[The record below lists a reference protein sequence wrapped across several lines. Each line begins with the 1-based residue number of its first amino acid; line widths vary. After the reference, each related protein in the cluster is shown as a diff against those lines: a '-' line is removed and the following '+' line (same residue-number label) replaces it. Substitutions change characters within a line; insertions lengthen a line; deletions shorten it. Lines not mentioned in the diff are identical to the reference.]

1 MIYGA
6 TLTSFGGNYQSP
18 TRKTTKNTCTERTP
32 KTIPPRGKKQS
43 GKIDEKTKHIRTG
56 AVEQEFRNSIA
67 TNYGDK
73 VWLHLLGLILQFFF
87 DVFAVIIIFLFRGC
101 LIERL
106 SHYLFRS
113 AYPLHWQGDKTTA
126 EVHSGNR

>member
-1 MIYGA
+1 M
-6 TLTSFGGNYQSP
+6 
-18 TRKTTKNTCTERTP
+18 KE
-32 KTIPPRGKKQS
+32 KK
-43 GKIDEKTKHIRTG
+43 EHIRTG
-56 AVEQEFRNSIA
+56 TIEQEFRNSIA
-67 TNYGDK
+67 TNYGNK
-73 VWLHLLGLILQFFF
+73 VWLHLLGLILQFFV
-87 DVFAVIIIFLFRGC
+87 DIFAVIIIFLFRAC